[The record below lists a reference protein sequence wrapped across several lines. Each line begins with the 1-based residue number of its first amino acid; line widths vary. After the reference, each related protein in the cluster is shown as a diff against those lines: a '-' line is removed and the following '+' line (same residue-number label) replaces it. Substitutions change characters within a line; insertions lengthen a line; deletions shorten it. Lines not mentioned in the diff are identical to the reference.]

1 MMTPSSQCEK
11 KGVASLST
19 EAFEQSDEL
28 MVKSKTK
35 QSTEPAHNKCASAPY
50 RLRIVLSNLDVTRVR
65 TKKLKYENE
74 QNDDKTNE
82 RRS

>member
-1 MMTPSSQCEK
+1 
-11 KGVASLST
+11 
-19 EAFEQSDEL
+19 
-28 MVKSKTK
+28 MVKRKTK

-50 RLRIVLSNLDVTRVR
+50 KLRIVLGNLDVTRVR